1 MSTPRF
7 ASSLGWQTANVA
19 TQVILQLVFMAVLA
33 RLIAPEAFGLMAI
46 ALVVVGFVEIF
57 AQVGIGPSVVHKS
70 DLTPTHLRSAFVF
83 SLVLG
88 VVFFCGMYAAA
99 PAVANFYGRDDL
111 ASVLRVISLSFIL
124 SGAAVVPRSL
134 LVKQMAFKKLFI
146 AAVVAMIVGNW
157 AIGLGLAWNG
167 YGVWA
172 YVGALLSQNAILGLL
187 YWFFAPVPVGFRWD
201 GVALREMLGYGGRS
215 TAFNIFTYAA
225 GKVDTLI
232 VGRWGSGWAATGI
245 YDRSVYLMGLPVT
258 VLGKLSDSV
267 LFSGMSAQQNDLPAL
282 RKTARSAAMLLAIA
296 VLPGTTLLVL
306 CASEF
311 TLLFLGP
318 QYTEAVPLVSIL
330 FLAIPAR
337 GLIKLGDA
345 IVRATDN
352 LKSAI
357 TIKAVYLAAIAGSTW
372 GCLESGWD
380 LQAVAWG
387 IVGATWLQ
395 LILFGILSV
404 KITGLEAP
412 NALKALV
419 PGLLSALAVGAAS
432 ASWLWS
438 MPEASPVVRLAG
450 ALVLAAGAF
459 GILAWR
465 NRRSWFGH
473 LRA

>member
-1 MSTPRF
+1 
-7 ASSLGWQTANVA
+7 
-19 TQVILQLVFMAVLA
+19 MAVLA

-70 DLTPTHLRSAFVF
+70 DLTPTHLKSAFVF
-83 SLVLG
+83 SFVLG
-88 VVFFCGMYAAA
+88 VVFFCGMYVAA
-99 PAVANFYGRDDL
+99 PAIAGFYGRADL
-111 ASVLRVISLSFIL
+111 AAVLRVISLSFIL

-146 AAVVAMIVGNW
+146 AAVVAMLAGNW
-157 AIGLGLAWNG
+157 AIGLGLAWSG

-172 YVGALLSQNAILGLL
+172 YVGALLSQNALLGLL

-201 GVALREMLGYGGRS
+201 GAALREMLGYGGRS
-215 TAFNIFTYAA
+215 TVFNIFTYAA

-267 LFSGMSAQQNDLPAL
+267 LFSGMSAQQNDLSAL
-282 RKTARSAAMLLAIA
+282 RSTTQSAASLLAIA
-296 VLPGTTLLVL
+296 ILPGTTLLVL

-357 TIKAVYLAAIAGSTW
+357 AIKAIYLLAIAGSTW
-372 GCLESGWD
+372 GCLEAGWD
-380 LQAVAWG
+380 LRAVAWG
-387 IVGATWLQ
+387 VVAATWLQ
-395 LILFGILSV
+395 LILFSILSL
-404 KITGLEAP
+404 KITGLEIAS
-412 NALKALV
+412 ASKSLL
-419 PGLLSALAVGAAS
+419 PGIASALAVGVAAATWLWAMPAAS
-432 ASWLWS
+432 A
-438 MPEASPVVRLAG
+438 VVRLTG
-450 ALVLAAGAF
+450 ALVLAGGTF
-459 GILAWR
+459 GLLAWW
-465 NRRSWFGH
+465 NRRAWFSH